1 MASNRIALY
10 LRSSAQ
16 GLHDEL
22 LALHLRGARAVL
34 SLQTVGSVLLAVAAA
49 DALGLNDRWWVAISA
64 YVVMRADW
72 ETSISRALQR
82 IAGTIGGATLG
93 ALLGAWAAA
102 SVWRFAPLL
111 GLIAGFGLYRAIG
124 SSRSYG
130 WVLAT
135 ITALLVVSGAPTSAN
150 VQRLAVWR
158 LVDVLVGTAACV
170 VVAGLVHVVRRE
182 WLRRHPGVTLPP
194 MPEAARKAAPTLVRT
209 DWRMRRLRLLQSI
222 QGAVTIVLLA
232 IAAYYRQLPDFA
244 QMLVTVVVVLL
255 VPLPA
260 LLRKRGEQNVVLV
273 RMAHRVMGCLLA
285 AVIAIGLL
293 PLIGNVPLL
302 CMLVLAGGLWLA
314 SHVQAGNPAT
324 SYIGTQFGIA
334 LIIVFVQDQRWSTD
348 VSAASLRLIGIIAGI
363 VALAVVMML
372 ITAVRR
378 LAGIER

>member
-1 MASNRIALY
+1 MAPDRVSLY
-10 LRSSAQ
+10 LRSSGQ
-16 GLHDEL
+16 GLHAEIR
-22 LALHLRGARAVL
+22 ALRLRGARAVL

-49 DALGLNDRWWVAISA
+49 DALGLADRWWVAISA

-82 IAGTIGGATLG
+82 IAGTIGGAILG
-93 ALLGAWAAA
+93 AVLGGWAAG

-135 ITALLVVSGAPTSAN
+135 ITALLVVSGAPSTAN
-150 VQRLAVWR
+150 VQLLAVWR
-158 LVDVLVGTAACV
+158 LVDVLVGTTACV
-170 VVAGLVHVVRRE
+170 VVAGLVHRVRRE

-194 MPEAARKAAPTLVRT
+194 MPAAAQKASPTLVRT
-209 DWRMRRLRLLQSI
+209 DWRMRRLRLLQSF

-260 LLRKRGEQNVVLV
+260 LLRKQGEQNVVLV
-273 RMAHRVMGCLLA
+273 RMAHRVVGCLLA

-293 PLIGNVPLL
+293 PFIGNSPLL
-302 CMLVLAGGLWLA
+302 CMMVLAAGLWLA
-314 SHVQAGNPAT
+314 AHVQAGNPAT

-334 LIIVFVQDQRWSTD
+334 LIIVFVQDERWSTD
-348 VSAASLRLIGIIAGI
+348 VSAAALRLIGIVAGI
-363 VALAVVMML
+363 VALAVVML
-372 ITAVRR
+372 VIASLRKLTR
-378 LAGIER
+378 